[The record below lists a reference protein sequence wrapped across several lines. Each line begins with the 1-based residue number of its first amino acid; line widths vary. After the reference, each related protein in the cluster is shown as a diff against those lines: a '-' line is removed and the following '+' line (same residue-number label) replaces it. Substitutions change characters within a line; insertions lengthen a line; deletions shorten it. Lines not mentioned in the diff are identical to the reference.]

1 MHLTDYEKAL
11 LNGEHGE
18 ARRLAMRVLYD
29 LGEYY
34 EVDRFVEIVACHDD
48 STVFLGEA
56 QVEFAEHLDNRS
68 LVLNPM

>member
-1 MHLTDYEKAL
+1 
-11 LNGEHGE
+11 
-18 ARRLAMRVLYD
+18 MRVLYD